1 MKRRILSIALL
12 AAMCT
17 ALLAGCGQKSAT
29 WKVTCPW
36 APSGVAAMVS
46 QQAATKST
54 SYSDSITLV
63 AEAIKGDAAT
73 VNTWVADTKANDTEL
88 VFVGEGLLSITS
100 ILDPAK
106 MQFGYEDFV
115 FVENL
120 YSSIFVLSADA
131 KLNISSVAD
140 LEAYV
145 QEGTEISV
153 AVNGAT
159 GSEAFLAASLFG
171 AMGAGDKLKLTPYQS
186 AAEAAQAVARGETQF
201 AVSHQSQILE
211 TYQQNGVTIVCAF
224 DEGNIESG
232 PFAGVEGVGQHGYP
246 YFRNRCFVMARAG
259 TDEKKVAELKE
270 LYGKI
275 LADEEVVDWLQNTML
290 LEVDTMSVA
299 DVEAHVENVKGI
311 VNEYKDI
318 VAG

>member
-1 MKRRILSIALL
+1 MKRRILSIVLL
-12 AAMCT
+12 VAMCT
-17 ALLAGCGQKSAT
+17 TLLAGCGQKSAT

-106 MQFGYEDFV
+106 MQFGYEDFA

-131 KLNISSVAD
+131 KLNISSVSD

-145 QEGTEISV
+145 QQGTEISV

-159 GSEAFLAASLFG
+159 SSEAFLAASLFG

-224 DEGNIESG
+224 DEGNIENG
-232 PFAGVEGVGQHGYP
+232 PFAGVEGVGQHGFP

-259 TDEKKVAELKE
+259 TDEK
-270 LYGKI
+270 
-275 LADEEVVDWLQNTML
+275 
-290 LEVDTMSVA
+290 
-299 DVEAHVENVKGI
+299 
-311 VNEYKDI
+311 
-318 VAG
+318 

>member
-1 MKRRILSIALL
+1 MKKRILSIALVV
-12 AAMCT
+12 AMCVT
-17 ALLAGCGQKSAT
+17 LLAGCGQKSAT

-54 SYSDSITLV
+54 SYSDTITLV

-131 KLNISSVAD
+131 KLNINNVAD

-145 QEGTEISV
+145 QQGAEISV

-159 GSEAFLAASLFG
+159 SSEAFLAASLFG

-211 TYQQNGVTIVCAF
+211 TFQQKGVTVVCAF
-224 DEGNIESG
+224 DEGNIENG

-275 LADEEVVDWLQNTML
+275 LADAEVVEWLQNTML

-299 DVEAHVENVKGI
+299 DVEAHVENVKSI
-311 VNEYKDI
+311 VNSYKDI

>member
-1 MKRRILSIALL
+1 MKRRILSIVLL
-12 AAMCT
+12 VAMCT
-17 ALLAGCGQKSAT
+17 TLLAGCGQKSAT

-106 MQFGYEDFV
+106 MQFGYEDFA

-131 KLNISSVAD
+131 KLNISSVSD

-145 QEGTEISV
+145 QQGTEISV

-159 GSEAFLAASLFG
+159 SSEAFLAASLFG